1 MTEVDM
7 TPLDVDRLAEAA
19 DKVQKFV
26 ISVSPNPGDGLGIA
40 AMLMTNYLASG
51 LAIGIFEEEF
61 IDVIM
66 QSIRESVVDTFAA
79 IREGIAADAASETI
93 Q

>member
-1 MTEVDM
+1 
-7 TPLDVDRLAEAA
+7 
-19 DKVQKFV
+19 
-26 ISVSPNPGDGLGIA
+26 
-40 AMLMTNYLASG
+40 
-51 LAIGIFEEEF
+51 
-61 IDVIM
+61 VIM